1 MTAQTVPPPATHPV
15 PARATRREWIGL
27 VALAVPSALVSV
39 DLFVLLLALPQLSR
53 DLGATSNEQLW
64 ILDSYG
70 FLLSGFLVTMGNLGD
85 RIGRRKLLLIGG
97 TAFGLASIL
106 AAFAPTPELLI
117 LARALLGVA
126 GATLAP
132 STLALI
138 GNMFRDEKQRSLAI
152 GVWLV
157 SMISGSATG
166 PLVGGIM
173 LEHFWWGSV
182 FLLAVPAMVVLL
194 IVGPRYL
201 PEYRSEHAGRI
212 DLPSVVLS
220 FVAILPVI
228 YGIKE
233 LAKNGAQPLPIASLL
248 AGLALGAAFLQRQR
262 RLEHPLVDLKL
273 FADRSFTTA
282 LVSMLANTMLAGA
295 VMVFITQFFQLVL
308 GYSPLESGL
317 WMLPAVAAGIV
328 SFQVSPLLA
337 RRIRPARLI
346 PAGLAISTAGL
357 LTITQA
363 NSLAPIVIGFVL
375 INLGAGPLVT
385 LGTNLVIG
393 SAPPERAGAAAS
405 ISQTFNEL
413 GFALGVALLGTLG
426 TVVYR
431 ANLHGVPAEN
441 GVTSVTDPEY
451 VAVARDAFA
460 SGVHVVAWVSAA
472 VFVAV
477 AVLIARQLRHVPPIG
492 A

>member
-1 MTAQTVPPPATHPV
+1 MTAPIAPPPV
-15 PARATRREWIGL
+15 RATRREWIGL
-27 VALAVPSALVSV
+27 AALAVPSALVSV
-39 DLFVLLLALPQLSR
+39 DLFVLLLALPQINA
-53 DLGATSNEQLW
+53 DLGASSNEQLW
-64 ILDSYG
+64 IVDSYG

-106 AAFAPTPELLI
+106 AAYAPTAELLI
-117 LARALLGVA
+117 LARALLGIA

-157 SMISGSATG
+157 SLISGSATG

-194 IVGPRYL
+194 IVGPKFL
-201 PEYRSEHAGRI
+201 PEYRAENAGQI
-212 DLPSVVLS
+212 DLLSVGLS
-220 FVAILPVI
+220 LAAILPVI

-233 LAKNGAQPLPIASLL
+233 LARNGWQPFPLASLL
-248 AGLALGAAFLQRQR
+248 AGLAVGGAFIQRQR

-273 FADRSFTTA
+273 FAERSFTTA

-308 GYSPLESGL
+308 GYTPLESGL
-317 WMLPAVAAGIV
+317 WMLPAVVAGIV

-337 RRIRPARLI
+337 RRVRPARLI
-346 PAGLAISTAGL
+346 PAGLLISTLGL
-357 LTITQA
+357 LAATQA
-363 NSLAPIVIGFVL
+363 NSLMPIVLGFVL
-375 INLGAGPLVT
+375 INLGSGPLVT

-393 SAPPERAGAAAS
+393 AAPPERAGAAAS

-426 TVVYR
+426 TAVYR
-431 ANLHGVPAEN
+431 ANLNGVPAED
-441 GVTSVTDPEY
+441 GVLSVTQPEH
-451 VAVARDAFA
+451 VAIAREAFA
-460 SGVHVVAWVSAA
+460 SGVHVVAWVSVVIFVGIAA
-472 VFVAV
+472 
-477 AVLIARQLRHVPPIG
+477 LIARQLRHVPPIG

>member
-1 MTAQTVPPPATHPV
+1 MTTQTTQIAAPA
-15 PARATRREWIGL
+15 PARATKREWIGL

-97 TAFGLASIL
+97 TAFGLASVL
-106 AAFAPTPELLI
+106 AAYAPTPELLI

-166 PLVGGIM
+166 PLVGGVM

-182 FLLAVPAMVVLL
+182 FLLAVPAMIVLL
-194 IVGPRYL
+194 IVGPRFL

-212 DLPSVVLS
+212 DVPSVVLS
-220 FVAILPVI
+220 LAAILPVI

-233 LAKNGAQPLPIASLL
+233 LARNGWQPLPIASLL
-248 AGLALGAAFLQRQR
+248 AGLAIGAAFLQRQR
-262 RLEHPLVDLKL
+262 RIEHPLVDLKL
-273 FADRSFTTA
+273 FKERSFTTA

-317 WMLPAVAAGIV
+317 WMLPAVVAGIV
-328 SFQVSPLLA
+328 SFQISPLLA
-337 RRIRPARLI
+337 RRIRPATLI
-346 PAGLAISTAGL
+346 PAGLAVSTAGL

-426 TVVYR
+426 TAIYR
-431 ANLHGVPAEN
+431 AHLNGVPAED
-441 GVTSVTDPEY
+441 GVASVTNPEY

-460 SGVHVVAWVSAA
+460 SGVHVVAWVSAV
-472 VFVAV
+472 VFVAIAALV
-477 AVLIARQLRHVPPIG
+477 ARQLRHVPPIG
-492 A
+492 G